1 MATGILLIITMGVL
15 YAVVSPLFTRRV
27 AWIEAGEEDGEWR
40 NELEMEKN
48 MNLRALND
56 IKFEFASGKINRE
69 DYVELRDHYRLKVAE
84 TFSELEVVDREE
96 TGSQLPEPY
105 THEDERKS
113 EKAAKDDKEFQE
125 SAEEGASRYDEEE
138 DMDDQ
143 EYDDRDYDDLD
154 YDDRYHVPER
164 DFKKPFM
171 IVTGLLVMLVTGLI
185 TFTMGKQST
194 KQGNNQVRQNVDI
207 VQPVEKVAGTGEGVS
222 GPASSIVGLDHAINY
237 LQENPWNVQAHLIV
251 GEYFLDA
258 ENTSEAMK
266 HYQNAAQYEP
276 DSVRVLNHLG
286 STYHKMGEA
295 ERAIEKLNAALVA
308 DPKDLESLYHLG
320 LIYGYDKGNKEKAAE
335 YFQQI
340 LSSDP
345 EEPLAAA
352 VKEELVKLGI
362 MDG

>member
-1 MATGILLIITMGVL
+1 MAMGILLIITAGVL

-69 DYVELRDHYRLKVAE
+69 DYIELRDHYRLKVAE
-84 TFSELEVVDREE
+84 TFSELEEVDREE
-96 TGSQLPEPY
+96 TGSQLSEPSPQQNE
-105 THEDERKS
+105 TKL
-113 EKAAKDDKEFQE
+113 EKIAKDDKEFEE
-125 SAEEGASRYDEEE
+125 SAGEAGSWDSGEDDEEE
-138 DMDDQ
+138 NMDEE
-143 EYDDRDYDDLD
+143 EYHDD
-154 YDDRYHVPER
+154 YHVPVR
-164 DFKKPFM
+164 DFRKPFM
-171 IVTGLLVMLVTGLI
+171 IVTGLLLLLITGLI
-185 TFTMGKQST
+185 TFTMGKQSGE
-194 KQGNNQVRQNVDI
+194 QGNDRVRRNVNA
-207 VQPVEKVAGTGEGVS
+207 VQPVERAAGTGEGVS

-251 GEYFLDA
+251 GEYFFDA
-258 ENTSEAMK
+258 EEISEAMK

-276 DSVRVLNHLG
+276 DSVRVLYHLG
-286 STYHKMGEA
+286 STYHKLGEA
-295 ERAIEKLNAALVA
+295 ESAIESLNAALVA

-320 LIYGYDKGNKEKAAE
+320 LIYGYDKGNKEKAAG

-340 LSSDP
+340 MSSDP
-345 EEPLAAA
+345 DEPLATT
-352 VKEELVKLGI
+352 VKEELVKIGI